1 MTACLITTNYPPVGG
16 GVSRYNYGLV
26 HAVFPR
32 IVLGGWDDGDSPPSG
47 EGFVAKIKQLIWAQ
61 RIVAR
66 MPRSTLLL
74 ISQPHLGLGL
84 LMTGRPFV
92 QFVHGGEW
100 ENYPAGRALFRLFLA
115 YPQKLVFNS
124 VATMERLKC
133 SRRGRFDLV
142 LKPGLSEITPV
153 KPASGRRSVGSL
165 QKNPL
170 IRVLAVSR
178 LSRRKGHRRLIAG
191 VERCRAA
198 GLNIELTVVGSGEL
212 QDEIGQF
219 IEGKTFVTL
228 KSGLSD
234 AELRL
239 AYDRADIF
247 ALLPEQIK
255 GGEAWE
261 GFGIVYLEAAARGL
275 PILATDTGGVREA
288 TCQEGALLLSEACT
302 ETDIAESLHYLSTS
316 PIVRLRMSEA
326 NLSWAAE
333 NTWSARAEVI
343 GEVFATQIGRGLSG
357 RHR

>member
-32 IVLGGWDDGDSPPSG
+32 IVVAGWGDGDPPPPG
-47 EGFVAKIKQLIWAQ
+47 EGFVAKVKQLIWSR
-61 RIVAR
+61 RIAAS
-66 MPRSTLLL
+66 MPLSTLFLV
-74 ISQPHLGLGL
+74 SQPHLGLGL
-84 LMTGRPFV
+84 LLAGRPFV
-92 QFVHGGEW
+92 QFIHGGEW
-100 ENYPAGRALFRLFLA
+100 ENYPAGRALLRLFLA
-115 YPQKLVFNS
+115 YPQRVVFNS
-124 VATMERLKC
+124 QATMDRLKR
-133 SRRGRFDLV
+133 SRRGRLNLV

-153 KPASGRRSVGSL
+153 EPSSGTRSVGCL
-165 QKNPL
+165 QKNRP
-170 IRVLAVSR
+170 ISVLVVSR
-178 LSRRKGHRRLIAG
+178 LSPRKGHRRLIAG
-191 VERCRAA
+191 VERCYAA

-212 QDEIGQF
+212 QDEIAQF
-219 IEGKTFVTL
+219 TQGKSFVTL
-228 KSGLSD
+228 KSGLPD

-302 ETDIAESLHYLSTS
+302 ETEVADSLDYLATS

-326 NLSWAAE
+326 NLSWAAD

-343 GEVFATQIGRGLSG
+343 EDILATPRGRGFGG